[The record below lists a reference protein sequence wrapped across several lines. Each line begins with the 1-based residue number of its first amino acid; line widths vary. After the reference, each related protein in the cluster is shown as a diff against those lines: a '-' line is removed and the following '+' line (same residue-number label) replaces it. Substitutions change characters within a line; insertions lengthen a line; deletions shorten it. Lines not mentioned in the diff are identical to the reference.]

1 MLQAF
6 INDSDNKLQNYKYKN
21 KIKTN
26 DNMATGIFKNTLIY
40 ILLEDN
46 NQKRDN
52 MIEKF
57 NEAIMKYIVP
67 IKQNRKYPRKNNTKN
82 RYHINQRKTF

>member
-1 MLQAF
+1 M
-6 INDSDNKLQNYKYKN
+6 
-21 KIKTN
+21 KTN

-40 ILLEDN
+40 ILLEEDAI
-46 NQKRDN
+46 KRDN
-52 MIEKF
+52 MMEKF

-67 IKQNRKYPRKNNTKN
+67 VKPNRKYPRKNNAKN